1 MGGRLFKCE
10 DCHET
15 TSLYNSC
22 GDRHC
27 PACSGSKRVDFNEKA
42 AKLIIDGV
50 VYYQV
55 VMTLPSELSELALSN
70 RELFGG
76 LLPKSAWSAVD
87 RSIRTEQGY
96 EAAAVSVLHTW
107 NQRLENHWHVHLL
120 VPGAGP
126 SVEGDRWKEATPP
139 TGSRNDCGFYLVDA
153 DKLRSRFRQTF
164 LRRLERARAA
174 GRLKLTG
181 RHAYLHDDDNWTAFV
196 NDLESKTWVA
206 YIQPPP
212 TTESEAHHVVNY
224 LTRYLTGGPISDHRI
239 VSGNRMNVTFLAR
252 EGKQVGGQ
260 RAQVPITIS
269 TKEFTQRWSQHIQPD
284 QLTKVRYFGGWSNP
298 KVGQYMPCCHDL
310 SSATTSDTAV
320 DTAVDTVEPD
330 PQDADRQRPDLV
342 CENCGSDRM
351 VLQSE
356 SCQPGWRELLGYG
369 SCASPPWYAALRDE
383 SDRVFWD
390 GLMGEGFNAW
400 YLETLIES
408 AKETEAQPAA
418 PIQRYLPGFAQPD
431 TYLLNSF

>member
-1 MGGRLFKCE
+1 MGGRMFKCE

-70 RELFGG
+70 RELLGG
-76 LLPKSAWSAVD
+76 LLAKSAWSSLD

-96 EAAAVSVLHTW
+96 EAAAISVLHTW
-107 NQRLENHWHVHLL
+107 NQQLFNHWHGLLL

-126 SVEGDRWKEATPP
+126 RVVGDRGVEATPP
-139 TGSRNDCGFYLVDA
+139 TGSRNGHGFYLVDA
-153 DKLRSRFRQTF
+153 DTLRSRFRKTL
-164 LRRLERARAA
+164 LRRLAQARAA
-174 GRLKLTG
+174 GKLKLTG
-181 RHAYLHDDDNWTAFV
+181 QHAYLQDDDNWTAFV
-196 NDLESKTWVA
+196 NGLASKTWVA

-212 TTESEAHHVVNY
+212 TAESKAHHVVNY

-239 VSGNRMNVTFLAR
+239 VSASRQSVTFLAR

-260 RAQVPITIS
+260 RTQVPITIS
-269 TKEFTQRWSQHIQPD
+269 TKEFTQRWSEHIQPD
-284 QLTKVRYFGGWSNP
+284 HLTKVRYFGGWSNS
-298 KVGQYMPCCHDL
+298 KVGQYMQRCHDL
-310 SSATTSDTAV
+310 SSATPSETA
-320 DTAVDTVEPD
+320 AEPD
-330 PQDADRQRPDLV
+330 PPDADRQQADLV
-342 CENCGSDRM
+342 CESCGSDRM

-356 SCQPGWRELLGYG
+356 SSKPSWRVLLGYG
-369 SCASPPWYAALRDE
+369 SSASPPWYADIRDE
-383 SDRVFWD
+383 SDRIFWD

-408 AKETEAQPAA
+408 AKEAEVQP
-418 PIQRYLPGFAQPD
+418 PQLIQLHLPGCAPPD
-431 TYLLNSF
+431 PYLLNSF

>member
-1 MGGRLFKCE
+1 MGGRMFKCE

-70 RELFGG
+70 RELLGG
-76 LLPKSAWSAVD
+76 LLPKSAWSSLG

-96 EAAAVSVLHTW
+96 KAAAISVLHTW
-107 NQRLENHWHVHLL
+107 NQQLTNHWHVHLL

-126 SVEGDRWKEATPP
+126 SVEGDRWVEATPP
-139 TGSRNDCGFYLVDA
+139 TGSRNDHGFYLVDA
-153 DKLRSRFRQTF
+153 DTLRTRFRKTL
-164 LRRLERARAA
+164 LRRLARARAA
-174 GRLKLTG
+174 GKLKLTG
-181 RHAYLHDDDNWTAFV
+181 RHAYLQDDDNWTAFV
-196 NDLESKTWVA
+196 NGLAAKTWVA

-212 TTESEAHHVVNY
+212 PTESKAHHVVNY

-239 VSGNRMNVTFLAR
+239 VSANRQSVTFLAR
-252 EGKQVGGQ
+252 EGKQVGG
-260 RAQVPITIS
+260 RRTQVPITIS
-269 TKEFTQRWSQHIQPD
+269 TQEFTQRWSEHIQPNH
-284 QLTKVRYFGGWSNP
+284 LTKVRYFGGWSNS
-298 KVGQYMPCCHDL
+298 KVGQYMRRCRDL
-310 SSATTSDTAV
+310 SSATTRATA
-320 DTAVDTVEPD
+320 AEPD
-330 PQDADRQRPDLV
+330 PQNADPQNADPQQADLI
-342 CENCGSDRM
+342 CEHCGSDRM

-356 SCQPGWRELLGYG
+356 SSPPSWRELLGYG
-369 SCASPPWYAALRDE
+369 SSASPPWYATLRNE
-383 SDRVFWD
+383 SDRIFWD

-408 AKETEAQPAA
+408 AKETELQPS
-418 PIQRYLPGFAQPD
+418 PPRQMHLPGFEPPD
-431 TYLLNSF
+431 PYLLYSF